1 MDSKFSQNRYRRDNA
16 GTENTQCGPTQHA
29 TVITHK
35 HKYTMMQ
42 RTPFFTFLFS
52 LCVLLALPLSLSAQ
66 DPVIIEKCK
75 VCGKAVPSCA
85 YKGKH
90 PKCATCG
97 EYKEHCAFKGN
108 HPKCPTC
115 GKLTESCE
123 YGGHHPKCP
132 TCDRVMEKCE
142 YHGDHP
148 KCTVCGK
155 VREECPYVG
164 SHPKCVTCGEY
175 KERCPHK
182 GNHPKCAMC
191 GKLCEECP
199 YGGNH
204 PTTGQHEG
212 HEWVDLGLS
221 VKWATCNEGAASPAE
236 YGNYYAWGEITTHED
251 YRTSATSGMS
261 LSDIKGDATYDAARA
276 KWGGKWRMPTM
287 AEFEELMRGCDNVWV
302 TQDGVPGMRF
312 TSKKNGKSIFF
323 PAAGYREG
331 KSVGY
336 KDEVG
341 YFWASTPHNSNTH
354 TAGGMSLN
362 ADGYTT
368 FWSDRSYAQSV
379 RPVME

>member
-1 MDSKFSQNRYRRDNA
+1 
-16 GTENTQCGPTQHA
+16 
-29 TVITHK
+29 
-35 HKYTMMQ
+35 MMQ
-42 RTPFFTFLFS
+42 RAPFFTFLFS

-75 VCGKAVPSCA
+75 VCGKAIPSCK

-97 EYKEHCAFKGN
+97 EY
-108 HPKCPTC
+108 
-115 GKLTESCE
+115 
-123 YGGHHPKCP
+123 
-132 TCDRVMEKCE
+132 M
-142 YHGDHP
+142 
-148 KCTVCGK
+148 
-155 VREECPYVG
+155 
-164 SHPKCVTCGEY
+164 
-175 KERCPHK
+175 ERCPHK